1 MYRFDHIMYAA
12 ADLQSGID
20 ELEVLTG
27 VRAVPGGSHPG
38 MGTRNALLGLGS
50 QQYLEIIAPDPNQD
64 LPGSLGEAL
73 IQHGGS
79 GIRSFA
85 VATDRLAAVETLAE
99 VFGFASRGLTPMSRT
114 EPELGR
120 LEWRLCFLKHR
131 LLPFFIDWQASPH
144 PSKTAVKG
152 CSLMAMTVL
161 LREPSAYREFISQL
175 DLQTLALKVQTST
188 ASEPEGFTAT
198 LMTPRG
204 IVELPNWWM
213 TPIP

>member
-1 MYRFDHIMYAA
+1 
-12 ADLQSGID
+12 
-20 ELEVLTG
+20 
-27 VRAVPGGSHPG
+27 
-38 MGTRNALLGLGS
+38 
-50 QQYLEIIAPDPNQD
+50 
-64 LPGSLGEAL
+64 
-73 IQHGGS
+73 
-79 GIRSFA
+79 
-85 VATDRLAAVETLAE
+85 
-99 VFGFASRGLTPMSRT
+99 MSRT